1 MSVPVSVELANEAAE
16 RAVRE
21 IADYQ
26 TIVTELNLGSQGQTY
41 GTKTMSR
48 EDRILAF
55 MEDAQSGALD
65 FLKTVNETFYREYV
79 RSFVRD
85 VMASPVMR
93 SNPGVVRFAQQA
105 ESMIEEAA

>member
-26 TIVTELNLGSQGQTY
+26 TIVTELNLGSQGQSY

-55 MEDAQSGALD
+55 MVDAKDGALD
-65 FLKTVNETFYREYV
+65 FLKLVNEQFYRDYV
-79 RSFVRD
+79 HQFVRD
-85 VMASPVMR
+85 VLASPIMR
-93 SNPGVVRFAQQA
+93 GTPGVAQMAQYA
-105 ESMIEEAA
+105 ESQLEEAA